1 MTTLIGLVPRLAGL
15 GGMVSFQ
22 SRLIHQLEQR
32 SIAWTFELDDPGIT
46 SILVIGGTRQ
56 LLSLWQARR
65 RGVRIVQRLN
75 GMNWLHKVEPTRM
88 RAALRAELNN
98 RLLNFIRNHLA
109 DDIVYQSEFSRHWWE
124 QVFGL
129 TGKPN
134 TVVYNGV
141 DLDTYTPH
149 GPEQPPSEH
158 YRLLLVEGRL
168 TGAYARGLDTAV
180 RLAQMLAD
188 QHQLPLELMVVGDV
202 DGNLR
207 RQMLTLAPNVP
218 ITWQGIV
225 PRDAIPAL
233 DRSAHLLFSADLNA
247 ACPNSVIEAL
257 ACGLPVAAYD
267 TGALGELIQDGA
279 GAVVPYGADYWRL
292 EDPQIAPLAAACKA
306 ILLDNLPYRQA
317 ARKRAESAFSVNT
330 MVDGYL
336 EVLV

>member
-124 QVFGL
+124 QVFG
-129 TGKPN
+129 
-134 TVVYNGV
+134 
-141 DLDTYTPH
+141 
-149 GPEQPPSEH
+149 QI
-158 YRLLLVEGRL
+158 GR
-168 TGAYARGLDTAV
+168 
-180 RLAQMLAD
+180 
-188 QHQLPLELMVVGDV
+188 
-202 DGNLR
+202 
-207 RQMLTLAPNVP
+207 
-218 ITWQGIV
+218 
-225 PRDAIPAL
+225 
-233 DRSAHLLFSADLNA
+233 AH
-247 ACPNSVIEAL
+247 V
-257 ACGLPVAAYD
+257 
-267 TGALGELIQDGA
+267 
-279 GAVVPYGADYWRL
+279 
-292 EDPQIAPLAAACKA
+292 
-306 ILLDNLPYRQA
+306 
-317 ARKRAESAFSVNT
+317 
-330 MVDGYL
+330 
-336 EVLV
+336 